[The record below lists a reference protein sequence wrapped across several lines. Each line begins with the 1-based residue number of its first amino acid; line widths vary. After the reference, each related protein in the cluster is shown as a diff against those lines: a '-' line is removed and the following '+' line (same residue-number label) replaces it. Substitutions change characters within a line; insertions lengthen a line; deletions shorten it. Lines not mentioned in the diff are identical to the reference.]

1 MEKLVFLDVD
11 GTICDMNGCI
21 PQSTI
26 TAIRTARE
34 NGHKVFIC
42 TGRSKGEIYEKVLNI
57 GFDGLIGGAGAY
69 VEMDEKVLFH
79 ECFDESV
86 LTRLRNYFSDHQ
98 AVLVF
103 ETNKGIYIDKEDI
116 ETLKRIFKAGH
127 GELKD
132 EEEEFF
138 GILKPVGS
146 LAQAKEVNKALF
158 FQSSVSA
165 EEIQE
170 EFKEDLMILPNSI
183 GMFGGTSG
191 EISNKKIHKATGIQI
206 VLEHLGKTKDAVIAI
221 GDGPNDLEMI
231 EFAGVGIAMGNASKE
246 LKVLADEITDSVLE
260 NGIYNSFKKHELI

>member
-1 MEKLVFLDVD
+1 MEKLIFLDVD
-11 GTICDMNGCI
+11 GTICDMNGHI
-21 PQSTI
+21 PQTTI

-69 VEMDEKVLFH
+69 VEVDEEILFH
-79 ECFDESV
+79 ECFEESI
-86 LTRLRNYFSDHQ
+86 LKSLREYFKRHK

-103 ETNKGIYIDKEDI
+103 ETNEGIYIDSEDI
-116 ETLKRIFKAGH
+116 ETLKSIFKAGH
-127 GELKD
+127 GEIKE

-146 LAQAKEVNKALF
+146 LEQAKEVNKALF
-158 FQSSVSA
+158 FQASISV

-170 EFKEDLMILPNSI
+170 EFKEHLTILPNSI
-183 GMFGGTSG
+183 GAFGGASG

-231 EFAGVGIAMGNASKE
+231 EFAGIGIAMGNASKE
-246 LKVLADEITDSVLE
+246 LKNVADEVTDSVSE
-260 NGIYNSFKKHELI
+260 NGIYNSFKKHKLI